1 MWRRRASL
9 RVGLGAAPYN
19 ARVRVYLDH
28 NATTFPLPEVWEKVG
43 ELQSLALGNP
53 SSIHQ
58 EGRLARRLVEE
69 ARNRVAALLGAS
81 PQEVVFTSG
90 GTEAN
95 NMALWGLT
103 RALGGPNG
111 VRLYLGATEHPSVF
125 SAAEALASLGAQV
138 DVLPVDRQ
146 GLIRREVLSE
156 VRPPAVVCVQLANH
170 ETGVLQ
176 PVSELVAEVSRPGVL
191 VHCDAVQAVGKVAL
205 SFRELGVHTLALSG
219 HKIGGLPGVGAL
231 LVREGLE
238 LPAFIPGEQELRRRG
253 GTEPLVAI
261 HALGWAC
268 HFLQERLGLWAKVG
282 ELRDHMEHILKE
294 RIADLVIFGQG
305 VPRVANTSCL
315 GLPTPLLGNVAV
327 AALDLEGFAV
337 SSGPAC
343 SSGASLPSAVVRA
356 MGFDDWAARTL
367 RVSLG
372 LTTQREE
379 IELFAEALEKIVARS
394 R

>member
-28 NATTFPLPEVWEKVG
+28 NATTFPFPEVWEKVG

-95 NMALWGLT
+95 TMALWGLA

-125 SAAEALASLGAQV
+125 AAAETLAGLGASVQ
-138 DVLPVDRQ
+138 VLPVDQR
-146 GLIRREVLSE
+146 GLLQQEALAQV
-156 VRPPAVVCVQLANH
+156 VPPAVVCVQLANH

-176 PVSELVAEVSRPGVL
+176 PVASLAAALTNPKVL
-191 VHCDAVQAVGKVAL
+191 VHCDAVQAVGKVPVD
-205 SFRELGVHTLALSG
+205 FRELGVHTLSLSA
-219 HKIGGLPGVGAL
+219 HKMGGLPGAGAL
-231 LVREGLE
+231 IVRNGVD
-238 LPAFIPGEQELRRRG
+238 LPALVPGEQELRRRG
-253 GTEPLVAI
+253 GTEALVAV

-268 HFLQERLGLWAKVG
+268 SFLRERMELWAGVAA
-282 ELRDHMEHILKE
+282 LRDHLEDLLRE
-294 RIADLVIFGQG
+294 RIPEVVILGQG
-305 VPRVANTSCL
+305 VARVPNTSCL
-315 GLPTPLLGNVAV
+315 GLPPPLSGNVAV
-327 AALDLEGFAV
+327 VALDLEGFAV

-356 MGFDDWAARTL
+356 MGFEDLAARAL

-372 LTTQREE
+372 WATQGEE
-379 IELFAEALEKIVARS
+379 IDLFVAALEKVLGRS